1 MFSLIGPVDPLKEKD
16 GQLVQKEHKEV
27 GAISL
32 RVYLQY
38 AAACGYLLM
47 GGMMMLQVGY
57 HVLLAWSNIILS
69 LWAEEST
76 EFQTQLAQ
84 LGSQNKSSN
93 ISQVRYSGMIS
104 AVYLPI
110 SNTVISV
117 IHVESL
123 LDKIGQLWIMV
134 QIDATILP
142 YTTLCLIKSLNFN
155 KSLKNLCSQM
165 LKKLQYAV
173 CLVLLKGYQLC
184 ASYS

>member
-32 RVYLQY
+32 HVYLQY

-123 LDKIGQLWIMV
+123 LDKIGQSWIMV
-134 QIDATILP
+134 QIDATILH
-142 YTTLCLIKSLNFN
+142 NFMSHQ
-155 KSLKNLCSQM
+155 KFEF
-165 LKKLQYAV
+165 
-173 CLVLLKGYQLC
+173 
-184 ASYS
+184 